1 MDEISTNDNSTIVWK
16 DTIEFVAPIEKGF
29 VIKVYDGDTITIAS
43 KLPYETSP
51 LYRFSVRLNGIDCPE
66 MKGKDEN
73 EKECAQIAKKEMNDL
88 IMNKM
93 VTLKNIQTQ
102 GYDLNTDS
110 TSSLFESLGIN
121 LDELSDQFDSQFEN
135 KLELRYTN
143 NSENEGPEYAYE
155 SDSGFDLRS
164 TEELWVQ
171 GNDRKLIPTGLRFDI
186 PDGYEIQVRSKSGLA
201 LNQGLMVLNSPG
213 TVDSGYQGE
222 IKVIIFNT
230 TNEKI
235 KIEKGQKIAQA
246 VLCPVVNG
254 KWVNLVKVEEIG
266 EKDRNDK
273 GFGSTG
279 LK

>member
-1 MDEISTNDNSTIVWK
+1 MEN
-16 DTIEFVAPIEKGF
+16 IEDLK
-29 VIKVYDGDTITIAS
+29 S
-43 KLPYETSP
+43 KLDLLKDMETNI
-51 LYRFSVRLNGIDCPE
+51 NGLSMDNP
-66 MKGKDEN
+66 
-73 EKECAQIAKKEMNDL
+73 Q
-88 IMNKM
+88 KM
-93 VTLKNIQTQ
+93 LEEIGV
-102 GYDLNTDS
+102 DMDS
-110 TSSLFESLGIN
+110 
-121 LDELSDQFDSQFEN
+121 LSDFFNQSME
-135 KLELRYTN
+135 KKVSLEYTN
-143 NSENEGPEYAYE
+143 SSDNKEPDYAYG

-171 GNDRKLIPTGLRFDI
+171 GHDRKLIPTGLRFDI

-222 IKVIIFNT
+222 IKVILFNT

-273 GFGSTG
+273 GFGSTN
-279 LK
+279 LF

>member
-1 MDEISTNDNSTIVWK
+1 MSEES
-16 DTIEFVAPIEKGF
+16 IE
-29 VIKVYDGDTITIAS
+29 S
-43 KLPYETSP
+43 KL
-51 LYRFSVRLNGIDCPE
+51 
-66 MKGKDEN
+66 K
-73 EKECAQIAKKEMNDL
+73 
-88 IMNKM
+88 
-93 VTLKNIQTQ
+93 
-102 GYDLNTDS
+102 
-110 TSSLFESLGIN
+110 
-121 LDELSDQFDSQFEN
+121 
-135 KLELRYTN
+135 KLENLNLNVGEDSGFDNFLNSIDVNVMNQFFEESMVSKVELNYTN
-143 NSENEGPEYAYE
+143 SSDNNEPEYAYD

-230 TNEKI
+230 TKEKI
-235 KIEKGQKIAQA
+235 KIEKGQKVAQA

-254 KWVNLVKVEEIG
+254 KWVNLVKVEEIS

-279 LK
+279 I

>member
-1 MDEISTNDNSTIVWK
+1 MHEEYKKLNQELKMLKDLQGKVSEVNMSDPQSFLDSLGIDMDEI
-16 DTIEFVAPIEKGF
+16 EKHF
-29 VIKVYDGDTITIAS
+29 
-43 KLPYETSP
+43 
-51 LYRFSVRLNGIDCPE
+51 N
-66 MKGKDEN
+66 
-73 EKECAQIAKKEMNDL
+73 
-88 IMNKM
+88 
-93 VTLKNIQTQ
+93 
-102 GYDLNTDS
+102 
-110 TSSLFESLGIN
+110 ESLTQNVIN
-121 LDELSDQFDSQFEN
+121 KISVEYANDTDN
-135 KLELRYTN
+135 KD
-143 NSENEGPEYAYE
+143 PEYAYE

-171 GNDRKLIPTGLRFDI
+171 ANSRLLVPTGLRFDI
-186 PDGYEIQVRSKSGLA
+186 PENYEIQVRSKSGLA

-230 TNEKI
+230 TNERI

-254 KWVNLVKVEEIG
+254 KWVNLVKVEEIK

-279 LK
+279 L